1 MIGSMLGLRLPT
13 YFKVR
18 CTLLI
23 SVAIGILC
31 TYTEPAVAWLRP
43 FAARQALPDP
53 IPRRY
58 SARVQAGRRA
68 GESAESVG
76 RADPAGDT
84 YITTSLYPTY
94 LLVLHATNTDR
105 KRRAAVIGGV
115 AEAGSGGV

>member
-1 MIGSMLGLRLPT
+1 MIRSMFGPRLPT

-18 CTLLI
+18 CILFI

-31 TYTEPAVAWLRP
+31 TYTEPAVASLRP
-43 FAARQALPDP
+43 LADRQSLPDP

-58 SARVQAGRRA
+58 SVRVQTGRRT

-84 YITTSLYPTY
+84 YITTSQYPTY
-94 LLVLHATNTDR
+94 VLVLHATNRLQILTEKGDQR
-105 KRRAAVIGGV
+105 L
-115 AEAGSGGV
+115 